1 MALRITGARDER
13 GAARDNAVPAE
24 RLRVHG
30 YRDHNGRPKAYTRP
44 WGTSVEVSL
53 LPNTQLME
61 FIYLENEKDTR
72 GK

>member
-1 MALRITGARDER
+1 MDDDLE
-13 GAARDNAVPAE
+13 E
-24 RLRVHG
+24 RLRIQWWRFAS
-30 YRDHNGRPKAYTRP
+30 RDTRP
-44 WGTSVEVSL
+44 WGTPVEGSL